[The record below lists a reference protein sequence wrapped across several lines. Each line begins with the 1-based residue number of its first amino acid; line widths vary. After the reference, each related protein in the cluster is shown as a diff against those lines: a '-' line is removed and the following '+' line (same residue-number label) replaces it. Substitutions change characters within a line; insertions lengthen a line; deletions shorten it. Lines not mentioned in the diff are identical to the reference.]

1 MEKTSSGLTP
11 AEKAAN
17 APVQQQISAA
27 EQKSRMDLQMST
39 ALHGAVPSHTRQNK
53 TPPAL
58 ILLLFVF
65 LFHVFTQP
73 DPF

>member
-39 ALHGAVPSHTRQNK
+39 ALHGAVAFTH
-53 TPPAL
+53 PPEQDTTSTH
-58 ILLLFVF
+58 IVVVCFPVSR
-65 LFHVFTQP
+65 FHSA
-73 DPF
+73 